1 MKSPQFLNVN
11 NYFLKHCVN
20 RTISLY
26 PDQGTLAKIGGA
38 GMAVN
43 GDCEIQISKLKKLG
57 LRVGRQ
63 EQQVPFPYSH
73 KGGPSSLQSL
83 D

>member
-1 MKSPQFLNVN
+1 MS
-11 NYFLKHCVN
+11 

-26 PDQGTLAKIGGA
+26 PEQSTLAKIGGA

-43 GDCEIQISKLKKLG
+43 GDGEIQTSKLKELG

-63 EQQVPFPYSH
+63 EQEVPFPYSH
-73 KGGPSSLQSL
+73 KGGPASLQSL
-83 D
+83 Y